1 MFGRW
6 IDTFTIVLFL
16 LFTFLYSILAFAK
29 MNERKRKENDSSI
42 VMQFLFPVVF
52 IIAKKPGAFYSDLAI
67 EEVR

>member
-1 MFGRW
+1 M
-6 IDTFTIVLFL
+6 
-16 LFTFLYSILAFAK
+16 K
-29 MNERKRKENDSSI
+29 EKRKENDRSI